1 MAKLYIFTQDY
12 ENYGTEDDPYWKAK
26 GSSDYFVEDFDG
38 DEAMTVMLVRE
49 QIEVNNP
56 FFRSQIAGWE
66 VVPNDYMTEFERTQL
81 EYEGSIRFPTRVIS
95 ATK

>member
-38 DEAMTVMLVRE
+38 DEAMTVMLVRD

-56 FFRSQIAGWE
+56 FFRSQILGWE

>member
-38 DEAMTVMLVRE
+38 DEAMTVMLVRD
-49 QIEVNNP
+49 QIECNNP
-56 FFRSQIAGWE
+56 FYRSQIAGWE

-81 EYEGSIRFPTRVIS
+81 EYEGSITYPARIVS